1 MLKLVIRDADH
12 AAGLY
17 LARVGAVR
25 QLIAELRALKDT
37 LSASLFLE
45 ALAQRCLARG
55 WDFTPADP
63 LVRGCTARRHIV
75 EVHLDPGRPGT
86 PFVAFYEPGEDGHPC
101 RRLHDTLEGLAGRLR
116 LPDILAPMPM
126 PMPWSGAEK
135 RSLAA

>member
-25 QLIAELRALKDT
+25 DLLAELRALKET
-37 LSASLFLE
+37 SSASLFLE
-45 ALAQRCLARG
+45 GLAQRCLARG

-63 LVRGCTARRHIV
+63 LVRGCTSRRHIV
-75 EVHLDPGRPGT
+75 EVHLDPGSPGT
-86 PFVAFYEPGEDGHPC
+86 PFVAFYEPGEDGIPC
-101 RRLHDTLEGLAGRLR
+101 RRLHDTLEGLSSRLR
-116 LPDILAPMPM
+116 LPEIRAPRAWPV
-126 PMPWSGAEK
+126 GDG